1 MNSLTVNNRLPQL
14 RGIPVYGTTLFRYE
28 RMVSGRWIP
37 CNHSR
42 AIAIV
47 GVFQRRAK
55 RIYEHSTDGLKT
67 VTASQSGLSG
77 GNQKLN
83 GLYTC
88 ATDMSMSAS
97 VHSNSS
103 SVNSG
108 K

>member
-55 RIYEHSTDGLKT
+55 RICEHSTDGLKT

-77 GNQKLN
+77 GSQKLN

-88 ATDMSMSAS
+88 ATDTSMSAS
-97 VHSNSS
+97 VLSNSF

>member
-1 MNSLTVNNRLPQL
+1 MNSLTANNRLPQL
-14 RGIPVYGTTLFRYE
+14 RGIPVHGTSLFRYE

-55 RIYEHSTDGLKT
+55 RICEHSTDGLKT
-67 VTASQSGLSG
+67 ATASQSGLSG
-77 GNQKLN
+77 GSQKLN

-88 ATDMSMSAS
+88 ATDTSMSAS
-97 VHSNSS
+97 VLSNSF

>member
-37 CNHSR
+37 CSHSR

-55 RIYEHSTDGLKT
+55 RICEHSTDGLKT

>member
-55 RIYEHSTDGLKT
+55 RICEHSTDGLKT
-67 VTASQSGLSG
+67 VTASLSGLSG

-97 VHSNSS
+97 VHSSS
-103 SVNSG
+103 SSANLQS
-108 K
+108 

>member
-1 MNSLTVNNRLPQL
+1 MNSLTVSNRIPQL
-14 RGIPVYGTTLFRYE
+14 RAFPVPGYIMFRYE

-55 RIYEHSTDGLKT
+55 RICENLTDGSKIT
-67 VTASQSGLSG
+67 MASQSGLSVG
-77 GNQKLN
+77 SQKHE
-83 GLYTC
+83 GLSTS
-88 ATDMSMSAS
+88 AKVTSMSAS
-97 VHSNSS
+97 VHSNSF
-103 SVNSG
+103 SVSSG